1 MIRNSTEKLEDILT
15 RFVDEV
21 AAPTR
26 EATLAFA
33 DRFPTFKPE
42 ILRFSVIW
50 AEQEVLPEAETLSPA
65 MVADLSSKLGVQ
77 VREQLAH
84 AGAPVMPRVRGLSLN
99 SMCVAVGRSLH
110 ELADACGLDLMLARK
125 LDDRRIE
132 PSSIPMP
139 LTRRI
144 AAFIGVPEERV
155 FQAWSRPLRQPKL
168 AFSSPRRGAAVSYS
182 REKFADAV
190 ANSTL
195 SSEAQAALISLQG

>member
-1 MIRNSTEKLEDILT
+1 MTRNAAETLEDILT

-26 EATLAFA
+26 QATLAFA
-33 DRFPTFKPE
+33 DRFPVFKHE
-42 ILRFSVIW
+42 ILRFSVVW
-50 AEQEVLPEAETLSPA
+50 AEQEVLPEAEGLSPA
-65 MVADLSSKLGVQ
+65 MVADLSSKLSVQ
-77 VREQLAH
+77 VREQLAR

-132 PSSIPMP
+132 PGSIPMP

-144 AAFIGVPEERV
+144 AAFIGVPEDRV
-155 FQAWSRPLRQPKL
+155 LQAWSRPQRQPKL
-168 AFSSPRRGAAVSYS
+168 AFSAQRRGISTNFA

-190 ANSTL
+190 ASSTL
-195 SSEAQAALISLQG
+195 SPESQAALIALQG